1 MKNLDDELKHALRRE
16 EPADGFVERVMA
28 RVEDARQQPLAPRP
42 VGSGFS
48 RIAPPKGGAHVG
60 SVARWLAAAAVVLA
74 MGGAGIQY
82 RAAQIERAR
91 AEQAAGEA
99 AGQRV
104 MLALQIAGSK
114 LHLVQSRINRL
125 HEQTDRNTIQ

>member
-1 MKNLDDELKHALRRE
+1 MKNLDDELRNALRRE
-16 EPADGFVERVMA
+16 QPDDGFVDRVLD
-28 RVEDARQQPLAPRP
+28 RVEDAQRQPLASKP

-48 RIAPPKGGAHVG
+48 RIAPPEGGSDGGGVI
-60 SVARWLAAAAVVLA
+60 RWLAAAAVVLA
-74 MGGAGIQY
+74 VGGAGIQY
-82 RAAQIERAR
+82 QTARVERAR

-125 HEQTDRNTIQ
+125 HEQSDRNAIQ